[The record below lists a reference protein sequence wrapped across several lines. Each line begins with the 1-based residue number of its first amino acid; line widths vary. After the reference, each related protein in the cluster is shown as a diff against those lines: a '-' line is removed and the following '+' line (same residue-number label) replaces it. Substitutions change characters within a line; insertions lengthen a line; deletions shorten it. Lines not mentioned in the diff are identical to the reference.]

1 MNLSSHPIWQGI
13 SPLKKRGHLARFF
26 LAKQYARVLPRSLFI
41 GITGSVG
48 KTTTVVA
55 CKEVLSQK
63 FPTLASTDTK
73 KGVANLDPIF
83 NLPMTILKVRPRIKK
98 VVLEMGIEHP
108 GEMEMYLSLVRPA
121 TAIITRIFYAHSE
134 FLGNL
139 EEIIKEKGKL
149 VEQLPKDGVAILNWD
164 DLNTRKLSE
173 KTVAEVV
180 YFGLDGK
187 NCHVW
192 ADKVRVENLQTIF
205 ELNYGVERVEI
216 VSNLLGKHQIY
227 SLLAAASLGIA
238 CGIPLINI
246 KKGLEAVV
254 GLDHR
259 MQVFAG
265 FNGSTIIDD
274 TYNSSPAAVEEAIET
289 LNAIPARRRIVV
301 LGEMRELG
309 EYSEKL
315 HRQIASKIYKEKI
328 DLVLTGGG
336 DANFIADELL
346 KLGFIP
352 ERLYAGLQNPEI
364 ASKLLKVVS
373 RGDVILVKGSRATRL
388 DEVVKR
394 ITKPK

>member
-1 MNLSSHPIWQGI
+1 MNISTHPIWQGI
-13 SPLKKRGHLARFF
+13 SPFKKRGHLARFF
-26 LAKQYARVLPRSLFI
+26 LAKQYAKLLPNSLFI

-48 KTTTVVA
+48 KTTTALA
-55 CKEVLSQK
+55 CREVLSQK
-63 FPTLASTDTK
+63 FPTLSTTDTK
-73 KGVANLDPIF
+73 PGVANLDPIF
-83 NLPMTILKVRPRIKK
+83 NLPMTILKIRPNIKK

-121 TAIITRIFYAHSE
+121 TAIVTRIFYAHSE

-139 EEIIKEKGKL
+139 EDIIKEKGQL
-149 VEQLPKDGVAILNWD
+149 VEQLPKNGLAILNWD
-164 DLNTRKLSE
+164 DLNSRKLAE
-173 KTVAEVV
+173 KTGAEVV
-180 YFGLDGK
+180 YFGMDQK

-192 ADKVRVENLQTIF
+192 ADKVRIENLRTIF
-205 ELNYGVERVEI
+205 ELNYGVERVE
-216 VSNLLGKHQIY
+216 VTSNLLGKHQIY

-238 CGIPLINI
+238 NGIPLINI
-246 KKGLEAVV
+246 KKGLEKVV
-254 GLDHR
+254 GLEHR
-259 MQVFAG
+259 MQAVAG

-309 EYSEKL
+309 EYSQRL
-315 HRQIASKIYKEKI
+315 HQQIAAKIYKEKI

-336 DANFIADELL
+336 DAHFIADELL

-352 ERLYAGLQNPEI
+352 ERLSIGLQNPEI

-373 RGDVILVKGSRATRL
+373 RGDVVLVKGSRATRL

-394 ITKPK
+394 IVKAK